1 MNYNNQFYMQELQG
15 MKDRIDSQMRQ
26 MQQNQMQQ
34 QQPIP
39 QPITQNF
46 QIAPTQNNNELEG
59 RYAKDINDVKNT
71 FVVKTGIFVNKDF
84 TEMWIKDTTGNVRT
98 FRTEEIVELD
108 PKDREINDLK
118 KQLAELK
125 GMVLNATKYDNA
137 NDDGET
143 SSTKPSTISKTKST
157 NAK

>member
-39 QPITQNF
+39 QINQSF
-46 QIAPTQNNNELEG
+46 QLAPTQNNNELEG

-84 TEMWIKDTTGNVRT
+84 TEMWVKDTTGNVRI
-98 FRTEEIVELD
+98 FRTEEIIELD
-108 PKDREINDLK
+108 PKDKEIDSLK
-118 KQLAELK
+118 KQIEELK
-125 GMVLNATKYDNA
+125 GMIVNATKYDNT
-137 NDDGET
+137 NDVREIT
-143 SSTKPSTISKTKST
+143 TKKST
-157 NAK
+157 RVQNDKRDDAK